1 VLGRLGYI
9 PDSRRRASIPG
20 RPFWGDRAHIEIGSA
35 MRIAVIGSGIGGM
48 GAAWLLSK
56 EHDVDVFEADDR
68 CGGHACTYDATVG
81 ESTYPVDVGFMVFN
95 DRTYPNLVGLFGE
108 LGIESR
114 ETEMSFSIHV
124 DDTGMEWAGTDDV
137 RSVFAQ
143 PANALNPKFLGM
155 LKDIGRIGHDAQRLL
170 ADESLAGC
178 TLGQLLE
185 REGYGEGF
193 REWYLV
199 PMASAIWSAPP
210 GSMLEFP
217 AHTFLRFSHNHGLLY
232 VTGRPKW
239 RTVLGGSREYVR
251 RIEAKVAAVFT
262 GHVVRRVTREDGRVR
277 VGLTGGWSD
286 LYDAVVIAVH
296 APDALQL
303 LTDPTPAER
312 ELLSAFRYEKNPA
325 VLHTDMRFLPKTPKA
340 RAAWNYWSAT
350 GDLSEQRVSVT
361 YDLSRLQG
369 HDSPTPILITLNP
382 TFEPDPATVIEH
394 FEFEHPAFTRES
406 VEAQARL
413 SEIQGVRGTYFAGAW
428 QRYGFHEDGML
439 SAVRVARM
447 LGVEPG
453 WDTGEGGE

>member
-1 VLGRLGYI
+1 
-9 PDSRRRASIPG
+9 
-20 RPFWGDRAHIEIGSA
+20 
-35 MRIAVIGSGIGGM
+35 MRIAVVGSGIGGM
-48 GAAWLLSK
+48 GASWLLSRK
-56 EHDVDVFEADDR
+56 HEVDVFEADGR
-68 CGGHACTYDATVG
+68 CGGHACTYDATLG
-81 ESTYPVDVGFMVFN
+81 DHTYPVDVGFMVFN
-95 DRTYPNLVGLFGE
+95 DHTYPNLIGLFGE

-124 DDTGMEWAGTDDV
+124 EDTGMEWAGTDDV

-143 PANALNPKFLGM
+143 PANALDPKFLGM
-155 LKDIGRIGHDAQRLL
+155 IKDIVRIGHDAQRLL
-170 ADESLAGC
+170 ADESLIGC

-232 VTGRPKW
+232 ITGRPKW
-239 RTVLGGSREYVR
+239 RTVLGGSRTYVE
-251 RIEAKVAAVFT
+251 RIEAVVSNVYRS
-262 GHVVRRVTREDGRVR
+262 HVVRRITREDGRVR

-286 LYDAVVIAVH
+286 VYDAVVIATH

-312 ELLSAFRYEKNPA
+312 EILSAFRYEYNPA
-325 VLHTDMRFLPKTPKA
+325 VLHTDMRFLPKAPRA
-340 RAAWNYWSAT
+340 RASWNYWAAT
-350 GDLSEQRVSVT
+350 GGLHEERVSVT

-382 TFEPDPATVIEH
+382 TFDPDPDSVLAR
-394 FEFEHPAFTRES
+394 FDFEHPAFTRES

-413 SEIQGVRGTYFAGAW
+413 GEIQGGGSTYFTGAW

-439 SAVRVARM
+439 SAVKVARM
-447 LGVEPG
+447 LGVEAP
-453 WDTGEGGE
+453 WDTGEAAAE